1 MQVAN
6 PKIWFGSKISSNTNQ
21 AKTIEI
27 ALLAV
32 DASMTDVPDARLK
45 TCQENAAW
53 ASAKE
58 YQPESSEA
66 VGAKNQAL

>member
-45 TCQENAAW
+45 TCQENAA
-53 ASAKE
+53 
-58 YQPESSEA
+58 
-66 VGAKNQAL
+66 

>member
-1 MQVAN
+1 MIIHFITYSFLLSIAYHTAPPMQVAN

-45 TCQENAAW
+45 TCQENAA
-53 ASAKE
+53 
-58 YQPESSEA
+58 
-66 VGAKNQAL
+66 